1 MNHNLATTHQDPVL
15 LGIDFGTVRIGVA
28 RSYGSLAE
36 PLTILEN
43 DDQIFS
49 QLRQLCQEHQVT
61 QIVVGVSEGAMA
73 EQTEVFI
80 EKLRQQITLPI
91 VTNDETLT
99 SWSAE
104 QKLRQV
110 KSQPRRQH
118 VDALAAAEMLQ
129 DYLDTQP

>member
-1 MNHNLATTHQDPVL
+1 MNQASHHQLHEAIL
-15 LGIDFGTVRIGVA
+15 LGIDFGTVRVGVA

-36 PLTILEN
+36 PLTILDNN
-43 DDQIFS
+43 D
-49 QLRQLCQEHQVT
+49 QLFTQVRQLCQEHQVT
-61 QIVVGVSEGAMA
+61 QIVVGISEGEMA
-73 EQTEVFI
+73 EQTESFI
-80 EKLRQQITLPI
+80 EKLRQYVSLPI

-110 KSQPRRQH
+110 KLQPRRQH